1 MPHRVY
7 KFVHLQL
14 LNVKYKCV
22 HLQLFD
28 VKFLFSEKHVF
39 RKQKKRAVYG
49 CVSFVPDF
57 KLTRKND
64 DVLSSRNRYVF
75 EVLKFYILKFGFPA
89 KGIKLTRFVLFEVL
103 GVPQLWAT
111 LVYTKTVGTA
121 QKKKETIRQEILV
134 CLIKLVM
141 LCIGSRHR
149 VFPFSCFPLEGFR
162 QRGRKDSERPL
173 LREDESIQRDFY
185 YEQFPARCF
194 CIRK

>member
-14 LNVKYKCV
+14 LNVKYKFV

-28 VKFLFSEKHVF
+28 VKFWFSEKHVI
-39 RKQKKRAVYG
+39 RKQKRKGVYG
-49 CVSFVPDF
+49 CASFVPDF

-103 GVPQLWAT
+103 GVPQL
-111 LVYTKTVGTA
+111 
-121 QKKKETIRQEILV
+121 
-134 CLIKLVM
+134 
-141 LCIGSRHR
+141 
-149 VFPFSCFPLEGFR
+149 
-162 QRGRKDSERPL
+162 
-173 LREDESIQRDFY
+173 
-185 YEQFPARCF
+185 
-194 CIRK
+194 